1 MTNRP
6 DMLDQLAPLFPP
18 PERPFEA
25 FLRRRDRKRRNARI
39 AAGVVGLAIGVLGI
53 LIGHS
58 IISSQ
63 ETPAKIG
70 PTPSIPQQ
78 VLVARNGP
86 LTIFGY
92 LGGLK
97 RVPLNG
103 GRARYLLRCRCTWV
117 PDADWTTDGR
127 RLAFSAVCAGRCSDF
142 GDPEHGIHVVD
153 TTTGADDVIVA
164 GEDVEGVEWSPDG
177 TRIAFVQ
184 GGRIF
189 VIDADGSGGLAL
201 TDTASLTSRPS
212 WSPDGTRIVY
222 SRLESAETVEVISAD
237 GSGQP
242 TRLVAGDRPAWS
254 ADGTRIVYLADCRV
268 WSMAPD
274 GSDRVVI
281 VDLSQL
287 HARHCR
293 VYGGPVWSPD
303 EKKLALATVGGLF
316 VMDADGSHLR
326 LVRRDD
332 HWFGGG
338 LSWQPTTA

>member
-25 FLRRRDRKRRNARI
+25 LLRRRDRKRRNTRI
-39 AAGVVGLAIGVLGI
+39 VAGVVGLAIGALGI
-53 LIGHS
+53 VVGHS
-58 IISSQ
+58 IISSR
-63 ETPAKIG
+63 ETPAHPG
-70 PTPSIPQQ
+70 PTPSVRQQ
-78 VLVARNGP
+78 PPFEKNGP

-97 RVPLNG
+97 SVPLSG
-103 GRARYLLRCRCTWV
+103 GDARYLLRCTCTWV
-117 PDADWTTDGR
+117 PDADWTTDGT
-127 RLAFSAVCAGRCSDF
+127 RLAFSAVCAGACSDF
-142 GDPEHGIHVVD
+142 GVPQHGIHVFD
-153 TTTGADDVIVA
+153 TTTGTDDVIVA

-189 VIDADGSGGLAL
+189 VMDAGGSDKLPL
-201 TDTASLTSRPS
+201 TDAASLTSRPS

-222 SRLESAETVEVISAD
+222 SRLESSETVEVVNTD
-237 GSGQP
+237 GSGEP
-242 TRLVAGDRPAWS
+242 IRLVTGDRPAWS
-254 ADGTRIVYLADCRV
+254 PDGTRIVYLADCRV

-274 GSDRVVI
+274 GSDPVVI
-281 VDLSQL
+281 VDLSQVR
-287 HARHCR
+287 ARHCR
-293 VYGGPVWSPD
+293 PYGGPVWSPD
-303 EKKLALATVGGLF
+303 GRKLALATVGGLF

-326 LVRRDD
+326 LVRRND

-338 LSWQPTTA
+338 LTWQPTLG